1 MAKKIDSPTDE
12 KVLADL
18 IAAKTAAGLSPAD
31 AAEVAKRQLDHDAE
45 LADAAEAAA
54 AKPAKQ

>member
-18 IAAKTAAGLSPAD
+18 IAAKTAAGLSPSD
-31 AAEVAKRQLDHDAE
+31 AAEVA
-45 LADAAEAAA
+45 
-54 AKPAKQ
+54 